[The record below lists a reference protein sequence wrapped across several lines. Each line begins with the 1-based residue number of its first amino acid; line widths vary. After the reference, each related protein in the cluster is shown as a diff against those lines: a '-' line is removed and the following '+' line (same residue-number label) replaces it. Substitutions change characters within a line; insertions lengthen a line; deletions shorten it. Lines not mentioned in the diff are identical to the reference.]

1 MNEYN
6 TEKFRREVRKTKSL
20 CVSRSQITPSQL
32 HYLSPLV
39 FQLLAARVEDY
50 QTEAGVVPLVDVQEV
65 AGVEVR
71 VVAAAEAQVVEVEV
85 HQGDEEQ

>member
-1 MNEYN
+1 M
-6 TEKFRREVRKTKSL
+6 
-20 CVSRSQITPSQL
+20 
-32 HYLSPLV
+32 